1 MDDAGDV
8 MQNKRWAI
16 FAGAI
21 AALYF
26 LNKLRKRRKMKKM
39 IEGRLKARIEEQ
51 REKSVSGKMQRRL
64 VEESKTSKK
73 SRRKRK
79 KERSM
84 LSTIMRAVVFQ
95 LVKKIITD
103 QINQADMGRL
113 KGLKLGKKQAEE
125 VA

>member
-1 MDDAGDV
+1 MAIDQLRDDKTRVVEVQAEH
-8 MQNKRWAI
+8 QQW
-16 FAGAI
+16 
-21 AALYF
+21 YETE
-26 LNKLRKRRKMKKM
+26 MKKM